1 MSLDILYED
10 NHLLALNKKSGDIV
24 QADITGDA
32 PVSDEIKAYLKS
44 KYTKPGNVFLGV
56 IHRLDR
62 PVSGVVLFARTSKGL
77 SKMNELFKTKA
88 VKKTYWAVVKNKP
101 PKNED
106 TLVHYHIKDEKAKRA
121 RLFDKE
127 VAHSKICKLHYS
139 ILCSS
144 DNYHLLEI
152 QLETGRFHQ
161 IRAQLAKIGSPI
173 KGDIKYGFDRPNED
187 KRSIH
192 LHARRLDFLHPVKQ
206 EPISITAPV
215 PKEKLWQYF
224 EENLENQEVC
234 NK

>member
-1 MSLDILYED
+1 M
-10 NHLLALNKKSGDIV
+10 

-62 PVSGVVLFARTSKGL
+62 PVSGAVLFARTSKGL

-206 EPISITAPV
+206 EPVSITAPV

-224 EENLENQEVC
+224 EEKL
-234 NK
+234 KT

>member
-1 MSLDILYED
+1 MSIDILYED
-10 NHLLALNKKSGDIV
+10 NHLLALNKNSGDIV

-62 PVSGVVLFARTSKGL
+62 PVSGAVLFARTSKGL

-206 EPISITAPV
+206 EPVSITAPV

-224 EENLENQEVC
+224 EEKL
-234 NK
+234 KT

>member
-1 MSLDILYED
+1 MSIDVLYED
-10 NHLLALNKKSGDIV
+10 NHLLAINKKNGDIV
-24 QADITGDA
+24 QADITGDS
-32 PVSDEIKAYLKS
+32 PISQDIKDYLKD
-44 KYTKPGNVFLGV
+44 KYAKPGNVFLGV

-106 TLVHYHIKDEKAKRA
+106 TLVHYHLKDEKAKRA
-121 RLFDKE
+121 RLFEKE
-127 VAHSKICKLHYS
+127 VAHSKPCILHYKLIES
-139 ILCSS
+139 A
-144 DNYHLLEI
+144 DHYHLLEI
-152 QLETGRFHQ
+152 ELETGRFHQ
-161 IRAQLAKIGSPI
+161 IRAQLAKIGCPI
-173 KGDIKYGFDRPNED
+173 KGDIKYGFERPNED

-206 EPISITAPV
+206 EPVSITAPV

-224 EENLENQEVC
+224 EEKV
-234 NK
+234 KT

>member
-1 MSLDILYED
+1 MSIDILYED
-10 NHLLALNKKSGDIV
+10 NHLLALNKNSGDIV

-62 PVSGVVLFARTSKGL
+62 PVSGAVLFARTSKGL

-88 VKKTYWAVVKNKP
+88 VIKTYWAVVKNKP

-206 EPISITAPV
+206 EPVSITAPV

-224 EENLENQEVC
+224 EEKL
-234 NK
+234 KT